1 MNKKNTYRNE
11 RLVSFWSRFLDKR
24 RILIIFSVTL
34 ITILSLS
41 TIKNNLSFSTDTS
54 EMLSEKLHWR
64 QLDIQYENLFP
75 QFLDNIIIVIEA
87 QTPDLA
93 SDTAQKISTS
103 LKNNNFIKNIY
114 YQSNFSYFKE
124 SSFLFLEHDE
134 LQDLSDN
141 LAKIQPFLGS
151 LLEDRNLRGLFDM
164 LGDAIE
170 AKQDDKSIQLNPIL
184 SEINLAFGDINY
196 SVSWQRLMDPK
207 YEKKNTYR
215 EFIELQINTI
225 DDSLLPNENTIEY
238 IRKAIEPYKNSKVN
252 IKLTGGEVLA
262 YEELKSVSNAN
273 IKAIFLSIILV
284 ATILTIGLGSFRIV
298 VACLTTLIVGL
309 IITTAFASITVGTL
323 NLISIAFAVLYIG
336 LGIDFAIHMAL
347 RYREESIS
355 ELNRTKIIK
364 NTLKFIMKPLVLC
377 ALTTAIG
384 FYAFIP
390 TSYTGVAELG
400 WIAGS
405 GMIISFILTITLL
418 PALLSYTS
426 IKTLRSANII
436 KNNNIINFLCW
447 LPYKYS
453 KIILIF
459 IFLIVSFIL
468 LFINKIDFDENR
480 LNLQDPKNES
490 VKTYQELL
498 KDSST
503 SPWEGILIVES
514 ADQTN
519 LKKNEIKLLPLVDN
533 AISIHNLIPEE
544 QNDKLII
551 IDEMSLLMGNLENRS
566 SELEISK
573 NHRIAAIKKLKT
585 ILDNYLVHNSD
596 NQMILLNSNLN
607 NLLSNLNDDDDKK
620 IKAIENQFLENFP
633 GRIKALSDALNAE
646 EVTINNIPDE
656 IYKRW
661 VSDEKYLIKIL
672 PKEDLNNN
680 ISMRNF
686 VYQLQDFNKDVI
698 GSPIISIEAGNAVK
712 SAFKFAFLCAF
723 IAIAI
728 LLMLLIKIK
737 YDALIILISVLIG
750 SIFTLGFM
758 LFFNIPLNFANIIG
772 LPLLLGIGVDSG
784 IHITERFYEEKNT
797 QTNIYITS
805 SMKGVIISSLTTIF
819 SIGNLAFSS
828 HQGTASMGLLLSVGL
843 ISMMFATMI
852 VLPSFLIWRDSSY
865 K

>member
-1 MNKKNTYRNE
+1 MIFIWSTV
-11 RLVSFWSRFLDKR
+11 LVIGILVFVHELGHYLAARSVGVRVEKFSIGLPPRFITLTSVDNGFDITIFFFRFLKG
-24 RILIIFSVTL
+24 
-34 ITILSLS
+34 
-41 TIKNNLSFSTDTS
+41 SFSWKPIINT
-54 EMLSEKLHWR
+54 H
-64 QLDIQYENLFP
+64 INLNGRIMQFSGTQNP
-75 QFLDNIIIVIEA
+75 QQIYNW
-87 QTPDLA
+87 LA
-93 SDTAQKISTS
+93 
-103 LKNNNFIKNIY
+103 LCHY
-114 YQSNFSYFKE
+114 
-124 SSFLFLEHDE
+124 
-134 LQDLSDN
+134 
-141 LAKIQPFLGS
+141 FLGQY
-151 LLEDRNLRGLFDM
+151 D
-164 LGDAIE
+164 E
-170 AKQDDKSIQLNPIL
+170 A
-184 SEINLAFGDINY
+184 E
-196 SVSWQRLMDPK
+196 
-207 YEKKNTYR
+207 
-215 EFIELQINTI
+215 
-225 DDSLLPNENTIEY
+225 
-238 IRKAIEPYKNSKVN
+238 
-252 IKLTGGEVLA
+252 
-262 YEELKSVSNAN
+262 
-273 IKAIFLSIILV
+273 
-284 ATILTIGLGSFRIV
+284 
-298 VACLTTLIVGL
+298 
-309 IITTAFASITVGTL
+309 
-323 NLISIAFAVLYIG
+323 
-336 LGIDFAIHMAL
+336 
-347 RYREESIS
+347 
-355 ELNRTKIIK
+355 
-364 NTLKFIMKPLVLC
+364 
-377 ALTTAIG
+377 
-384 FYAFIP
+384 
-390 TSYTGVAELG
+390 
-400 WIAGS
+400 
-405 GMIISFILTITLL
+405 
-418 PALLSYTS
+418 
-426 IKTLRSANII
+426 
-436 KNNNIINFLCW
+436 NNIINFLCW

-723 IAIAI
+723 IAITI

>member
-1 MNKKNTYRNE
+1 MASYSINQFSQITGLNK
-11 RLVSFWSRFLDKR
+11 
-24 RILIIFSVTL
+24 ILIRTWENRYNFLTPKRTATNIRSYDDNMLNKGIKYAILVENGHKISKLVTYNDEDL
-34 ITILSLS
+34 
-41 TIKNNLSFSTDTS
+41 NNLI
-54 EMLSEKLHWR
+54 EK
-64 QLDIQYENLFP
+64 
-75 QFLDNIIIVIEA
+75 
-87 QTPDLA
+87 
-93 SDTAQKISTS
+93 
-103 LKNNNFIKNIY
+103 
-114 YQSNFSYFKE
+114 
-124 SSFLFLEHDE
+124 
-134 LQDLSDN
+134 
-141 LAKIQPFLGS
+141 
-151 LLEDRNLRGLFDM
+151 
-164 LGDAIE
+164 
-170 AKQDDKSIQLNPIL
+170 
-184 SEINLAFGDINY
+184 
-196 SVSWQRLMDPK
+196 
-207 YEKKNTYR
+207 
-215 EFIELQINTI
+215 
-225 DDSLLPNENTIEY
+225 
-238 IRKAIEPYKNSKVN
+238 
-252 IKLTGGEVLA
+252 
-262 YEELKSVSNAN
+262 
-273 IKAIFLSIILV
+273 
-284 ATILTIGLGSFRIV
+284 
-298 VACLTTLIVGL
+298 
-309 IITTAFASITVGTL
+309 
-323 NLISIAFAVLYIG
+323 
-336 LGIDFAIHMAL
+336 
-347 RYREESIS
+347 
-355 ELNRTKIIK
+355 
-364 NTLKFIMKPLVLC
+364 
-377 ALTTAIG
+377 
-384 FYAFIP
+384 
-390 TSYTGVAELG
+390 
-400 WIAGS
+400 
-405 GMIISFILTITLL
+405 
-418 PALLSYTS
+418 
-426 IKTLRSANII
+426 
-436 KNNNIINFLCW
+436 
-447 LPYKYS
+447 
-453 KIILIF
+453 
-459 IFLIVSFIL
+459 
-468 LFINKIDFDENR
+468 
-480 LNLQDPKNES
+480 
-490 VKTYQELL
+490 
-498 KDSST
+498 
-503 SPWEGILIVES
+503 
-514 ADQTN
+514 
-519 LKKNEIKLLPLVDN
+519 
-533 AISIHNLIPEE
+533 
-544 QNDKLII
+544 
-551 IDEMSLLMGNLENRS
+551 
-566 SELEISK
+566 ELEISK

-620 IKAIENQFLENFP
+620 IIAIENQFLENFP

-723 IAIAI
+723 IAITI

>member
-1 MNKKNTYRNE
+1 
-11 RLVSFWSRFLDKR
+11 
-24 RILIIFSVTL
+24 
-34 ITILSLS
+34 
-41 TIKNNLSFSTDTS
+41 
-54 EMLSEKLHWR
+54 
-64 QLDIQYENLFP
+64 
-75 QFLDNIIIVIEA
+75 
-87 QTPDLA
+87 
-93 SDTAQKISTS
+93 
-103 LKNNNFIKNIY
+103 
-114 YQSNFSYFKE
+114 
-124 SSFLFLEHDE
+124 
-134 LQDLSDN
+134 
-141 LAKIQPFLGS
+141 
-151 LLEDRNLRGLFDM
+151 
-164 LGDAIE
+164 
-170 AKQDDKSIQLNPIL
+170 
-184 SEINLAFGDINY
+184 
-196 SVSWQRLMDPK
+196 
-207 YEKKNTYR
+207 
-215 EFIELQINTI
+215 
-225 DDSLLPNENTIEY
+225 
-238 IRKAIEPYKNSKVN
+238 
-252 IKLTGGEVLA
+252 
-262 YEELKSVSNAN
+262 
-273 IKAIFLSIILV
+273 
-284 ATILTIGLGSFRIV
+284 
-298 VACLTTLIVGL
+298 
-309 IITTAFASITVGTL
+309 
-323 NLISIAFAVLYIG
+323 
-336 LGIDFAIHMAL
+336 
-347 RYREESIS
+347 
-355 ELNRTKIIK
+355 
-364 NTLKFIMKPLVLC
+364 MKPLVLC

-468 LFINKIDFDENR
+468 LFINKINFDENR

-514 ADQTN
+514 ADKTN

-723 IAIAI
+723 IAITI

-843 ISMMFATMI
+843 ISMMFATMK